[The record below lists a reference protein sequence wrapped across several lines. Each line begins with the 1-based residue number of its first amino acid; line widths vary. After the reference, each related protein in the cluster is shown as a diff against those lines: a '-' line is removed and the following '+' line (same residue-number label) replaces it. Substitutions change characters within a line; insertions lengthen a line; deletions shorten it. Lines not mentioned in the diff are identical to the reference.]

1 MQPTLL
7 SCHRIVEC
15 HFLNFLSV
23 FLSFFYEVRVYFY
36 LKYLCIFKMSKV
48 PRTSRFKM
56 TLQSGGDQWFT
67 HSLLR
72 PQKHPARF
80 YASKI
85 FLVWKVMSPLLDTNT
100 SASDKE
106 NNIGN
111 TNCRCKGERQVIREQ
126 NHQNFAEGQYYC
138 SKE

>member
-1 MQPTLL
+1 MLKKSFDGTYKSYKDFKHFSYFLLKSSLHSVKYRDLTLTVSLLLVNENSVQPALL

-67 HSLLR
+67 HSFLK

-85 FLVWKVMSPLLDTNT
+85 FLV
-100 SASDKE
+100 
-106 NNIGN
+106 
-111 TNCRCKGERQVIREQ
+111 
-126 NHQNFAEGQYYC
+126 
-138 SKE
+138 